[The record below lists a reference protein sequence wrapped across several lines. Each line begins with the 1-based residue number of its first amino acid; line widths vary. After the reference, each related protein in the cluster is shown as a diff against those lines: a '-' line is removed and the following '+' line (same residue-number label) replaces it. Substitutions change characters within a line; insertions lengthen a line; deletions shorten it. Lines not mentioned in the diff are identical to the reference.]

1 MVEQQV
7 KYAQQEIFKA
17 GKELGSAKI
26 RLDGT
31 KYEKDM
37 NKLWDCLKKLNTKL
51 VSDIRA
57 K

>member
-17 GKELGSAKI
+17 GKELASAKI
-26 RLDGT
+26 RLEGT

-37 NKLWDCLKKLNTKL
+37 NKLWDCLQKLNTKL

>member
-1 MVEQQV
+1 MVGQQV

-17 GKELGSAKI
+17 GKELGSAKM
-26 RLDGT
+26 RLEGT

-37 NKLWDCLKKLNTKL
+37 NQLWDCLQKLNTRL
-51 VSDIRA
+51 VNDIRA